1 MNYKDA
7 CHYLEIDEEHP
18 PLTLEYL
25 KKQYRRMALKYHP
38 DKNKTNDTT
47 QFVLIQTSYEYLLKH
62 VEGYH
67 FIPDTN
73 INSDFY
79 NEVNINTDIYNEDYQ
94 SLLFLFLKDILLNQ
108 EKEKWLYMVLFKI
121 TNIVDKPLLNF
132 LNLVSMDILIK
143 IYEIINTYKDVLHIP
158 DDFIV
163 KIEEII
169 AAKTQQN
176 ECIILNPFIED
187 LLEDNLY
194 KLTEKNHKCIIPLWH
209 HELVYDI
216 SGQDMYVRCF
226 PLLPDNIRVDEYNNI
241 HISITHDV
249 KDIFGKNQID
259 IPIGNKVFF
268 LYTKDLAFIKYQKKV
283 LKDCGI
289 SRINTKNIYDVSKR
303 GDIIVSLTFTLDP

>member
-121 TNIVDKPLLNF
+121 TNN
-132 LNLVSMDILIK
+132 
-143 IYEIINTYKDVLHIP
+143 
-158 DDFIV
+158 
-163 KIEEII
+163 
-169 AAKTQQN
+169 
-176 ECIILNPFIED
+176 
-187 LLEDNLY
+187 
-194 KLTEKNHKCIIPLWH
+194 
-209 HELVYDI
+209 
-216 SGQDMYVRCF
+216 R
-226 PLLPDNIRVDEYNNI
+226 
-241 HISITHDV
+241 
-249 KDIFGKNQID
+249 
-259 IPIGNKVFF
+259 
-268 LYTKDLAFIKYQKKV
+268 
-283 LKDCGI
+283 
-289 SRINTKNIYDVSKR
+289 
-303 GDIIVSLTFTLDP
+303 